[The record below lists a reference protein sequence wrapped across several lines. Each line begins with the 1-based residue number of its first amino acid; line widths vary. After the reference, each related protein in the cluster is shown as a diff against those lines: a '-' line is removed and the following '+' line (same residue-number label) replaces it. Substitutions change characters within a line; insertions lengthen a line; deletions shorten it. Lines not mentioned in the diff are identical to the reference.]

1 MMFRRLLWHLLR
13 GNRVRL
19 TVALLAIV
27 SGSAVISALMNMD
40 LSVNRELA
48 EEFRSL
54 GANLTISAP
63 STPKD
68 LNGAAAP
75 ALIDESVM
83 QSLEPL
89 QSSGVLASPFL
100 YIVAKTGANSSR
112 NVVVAGTWLDRPLQ
126 LSPWW
131 QITGEKSLP
140 RTDLSHCWIGRN
152 VSRSLGLVVGSD
164 LALQYGARN
173 VNLTVGAIVNA
184 GGHGDDQIFVNL
196 PVAQTLAAAIGK
208 AQLIELIVPGAAE
221 DIRAVQSR
229 LQSMLPALAVK
240 PIPQVTEAQGKLL
253 RRIRFLTLSM
263 GLLVLVL
270 TALCIL
276 ATMAALAMER
286 RKDVGLMKAL
296 GGSMRKVLRI
306 FLAEIGILALLGG
319 IVGYGIGMLLSFWM
333 GRRVFDAS
341 IAPRWEVLPAT
352 LILMLLA
359 TLAGA
364 LPLRLIG
371 NVRPAVILRGE

>member
-1 MMFRRLLWHLLR
+1 MFGRLVWHLLR

-27 SGSAVISALMNMD
+27 SCSAVISGLMN
-40 LSVNRELA
+40 LEVSVDRELA

-63 STPKD
+63 SRSGD
-68 LNGAAAP
+68 LNGGAASV
-75 ALIDESVM
+75 LIDESVM
-83 QSLEPL
+83 HSLEPL

-100 YIVAKTGANSSR
+100 YLVAKTGPNSGQ
-112 NVVVAGTWLDRPLQ
+112 NVVVAGTWLDQPLQ
-126 LSPWW
+126 LNPWW
-131 QITGEKSLP
+131 QISGQNSLS

-152 VSRSLGLVVGSD
+152 VGRSLGLVAGRE
-164 LALQYGARN
+164 LTLRYGARTES
-173 VNLTVGAIVNA
+173 LTVSAIVNA
-184 GGHGDDQIFVNL
+184 GGPGDNQIFVSL
-196 PVAQTLAAAIGK
+196 PVAQKLAEAAGK
-208 AQLIELIVPGAAE
+208 AQLIELSVPGSPE
-221 DIRAVQSR
+221 EIRTVQSR
-229 LQSMLPALAVK
+229 LESMLPALAVK
-240 PIPQVTEAQGKLL
+240 PIPQITEAQGKLL
-253 RRIRFLTLSM
+253 RRIRFLILSM

-319 IVGYGIGMLLSFWM
+319 TVGYGIGMILSLWM
-333 GRRVFDAS
+333 GQRVFDAR
-341 IAPRWEVLPAT
+341 IGFRWEVLPAT
-352 LILMLLA
+352 LILMLFV

>member
-1 MMFRRLLWHLLR
+1 MMFGRLLWHLLW

-40 LSVNRELA
+40 LTVNRELA
-48 EEFRSL
+48 GEFRAL

-63 STPKD
+63 STSTN

-89 QSSGVLASPFL
+89 RSSGVLASPFL
-100 YIVAKTGANSSR
+100 YIVAKTSANFSR

-126 LSPWW
+126 LNPWW
-131 QITGEKSLP
+131 QITGAKSLS
-140 RTDLSHCWIGRN
+140 RADLSHCWIGRN
-152 VSRSLGLVVGSD
+152 VSRSLGLVVGGD

-184 GGHGDDQIFVNL
+184 GGPGDDQIFVNL
-196 PVAQTLAAAIGK
+196 PVAQTLAAAVGK
-208 AQLIELIVPGAAE
+208 TQLIELSVPGSAE

-253 RRIRFLTLSM
+253 RRIRFLIVSM
-263 GLLVLVL
+263 GLLVLLL

>member
-1 MMFRRLLWHLLR
+1 MFRRLVWHLLR

-27 SGSAVISALMNMD
+27 SCSAVISALMN
-40 LSVNRELA
+40 LEASVNRELA

-63 STPKD
+63 STSGD
-68 LNGAAAP
+68 LNGGAASV
-75 ALIDESVM
+75 LIDESVVH
-83 QSLEPL
+83 SLEPL
-89 QSSGVLASPFL
+89 QSSGVFASPFL
-100 YIVAKTGANSSR
+100 YLVAKADPNSGQ
-112 NVVVAGTWLDRPLQ
+112 NVVVAGTWLDQPLQ
-126 LSPWW
+126 LNPWW
-131 QITGEKSLP
+131 QISGQKSLS

-152 VSRSLGLVVGSD
+152 VGRSLGLVVGRE
-164 LALQYGARN
+164 LTLRYGARTET
-173 VNLTVGAIVNA
+173 LTVSAIVNA
-184 GGHGDDQIFVNL
+184 GGPGDNQIFVSL
-196 PVAQTLAAAIGK
+196 PVAQRLAGAAGK
-208 AQLIELIVPGAAE
+208 AQLIELSVPGSSE
-221 DIRAVQSR
+221 EIRAVQSR
-229 LQSMLPALAVK
+229 LESMLPTLVVK
-240 PIPQVTEAQGKLL
+240 PIPQITEAQGKLL
-253 RRIRFLTLSM
+253 RRIRFLILSM

-319 IVGYGIGMLLSFWM
+319 VIGYGIGMILSLWM
-333 GRRVFDAS
+333 GQRVFDAR
-341 IAPRWEVLPAT
+341 IGFRWEVLPAT
-352 LILMLLA
+352 LILMLLV